1 MCALISNDK
10 QTMPSE
16 RRSNLLST
24 TQPHTHSKWHL
35 VSGHCFTVAERILEA
50 AHTQAHIAV
59 AATALSTGTRKWKQV
74 VLSLRGKEACTG
86 K

>member
-24 TQPHTHSKWHL
+24 TQPHTHSKCHL
-35 VSGHCFTVAERILEA
+35 ISGTVVTVAERILEA
-50 AHTQAHIAV
+50 VHTQAHIVV
-59 AATALSTGTRKWKQV
+59 AATALSIGTHKWKQV